1 MGRGVQ
7 TWGIGVVLVALASL
21 CVWLYFDCRRL
32 ERFLAQGVSHEA
44 PVEDAIASQH
54 IRVQEDNDE
63 LEELLKQIEE
73 KGAEHGR
80 LWEQYL
86 AKRDGESAPTEIA
99 EITMAEL
106 AERMPDLYAVVAEE
120 VAAYHAIL
128 RNTQPVVEGVRRLE
142 GLGFVEPE
150 WRQRCEDYVSQYNA
164 YAEGVLDNEFSDE
177 AAEERL
183 EVLVE
188 QKNVLGDEFEQIAF
202 KAMAAML
209 DVEGEEEVEKIMS
222 LSFGAAD
229 TFLSFAMWWNT
240 EEAAVYAQLREL
252 EPDFPGEEEPELDE
266 GKRKKLREMAELLEK
281 RREP

>member
-7 TWGIGVVLVALASL
+7 AWGLAAVPVLAAVCL
-21 CVWLYFDCRRL
+21 WLHRDCRRL
-32 ERFLAQGVSHEA
+32 ESLLAQGVAYEA
-44 PVEDAIASQH
+44 PVEDVVISQS
-54 IRVQEDNDE
+54 IGGQEDNDE
-63 LEELLKQIEE
+63 LEELVKQIEE
-73 KGAEHGR
+73 KGAENGR

-142 GLGFVEPE
+142 ELGFVEPE

-164 YAEGVLDNEFSDE
+164 YVEGVLDNELSDE

-188 QKNVLGDEFEQIAF
+188 QKNALGEEFEQNAF

-209 DVEGEEEVEKIMS
+209 DMEGEEEVKKIMS
-222 LSFGAAD
+222 LSFDAAD
-229 TFLSFAMWWNT
+229 TFLAFDMWWNT

-266 GKRKKLREMAELLEK
+266 GKRQKLREMAELLEK